1 MPSTVDPKVF
11 VHGFSEVAMT
21 STPAPRC
28 RRGVAAAVLLGAL
41 VGCSSS
47 GDRGPPVGV
56 VWTPS
61 ATKLVAEDRGGG
73 FASVHDAGVDEC
85 TYGRTYTLAVADR
98 TLAWH
103 VCVPTATD
111 PAYKATDG
119 ARVLTTTELATVIQA
134 VDQVTVSNETRCGAD
149 KGTVLLTITDATGD
163 HPYLDDFYA
172 CEKKGTYVTNI
183 DLVLQSVVPL
193 AK

>member
-1 MPSTVDPKVF
+1 
-11 VHGFSEVAMT
+11 MT
-21 STPAPRC
+21 STPAPR
-28 RRGVAAAVLLGAL
+28 RWRGVAAAVLLGAL
-41 VGCSSS
+41 VGCSGSPAGSAADSS
-47 GDRGPPVGV
+47 ADSPADGEPKSGA
-56 VWTPS
+56 VWTAS

-73 FASVHDAGVDEC
+73 FVAPHDAGVDEC
-85 TYGRTYTLAVADR
+85 TYGRTYTLTVADR
-98 TLAWH
+98 NLAWH
-103 VCVPTATD
+103 VCAPTATD

-134 VDQVTVSNETRCGAD
+134 VDQVMVSTETRCGAD

-183 DLVLQSVVPL
+183 DLVLQAVVPL